1 MTDLSPVDHFACCE
15 DDDNEPP
22 VWLGP
27 VVLIAVLLIGLLIGF
42 AIAAALIVWVAANP

>member
-1 MTDLSPVDHFACCE
+1 MTDLSPVDHVACCE

-27 VVLIAVLLIGLLIGF
+27 IVLIAVLLLGAPVITALVVWM
-42 AIAAALIVWVAANP
+42 AASP